1 MARFLTAV
9 NWTGIM
15 IDKAADLS
23 VSIAGIR
30 MKNPLMAASG
40 TFGYGEAYASF
51 IDNNILGA
59 IVTKGISLK
68 PSGGNPPPRIVETP
82 SGMLN
87 AIGLQNVG
95 LEVFIREKMPYLRQ
109 FDTPVIVNFYGSSI
123 DDYAELAGLLSD
135 VDGIAGLEAN
145 ISCPNIKAG
154 GISFGTDAAMASRV
168 IGEIRKATKLPL
180 IVKLTPNV
188 TDIGAIARCVQ
199 DAGAD
204 AVSLTNTFT
213 GMVVDIDTCKPVLA
227 NSTGGLSGPAIRPL
241 ALRMVWEVLKKVTIP
256 VIGLGG
262 IMTAQDALQFLIAGA
277 QAFQIGT
284 ALFVNPQAPY
294 EILKGIKSYLQEKKF
309 SSLSD
314 VVGSLQQ

>member
-1 MARFLTAV
+1 
-9 NWTGIM
+9 M
-15 IDKAADLS
+15 IDTTIDLS
-23 VSIAGIR
+23 VTIAGIR
-30 MKNPLMAASG
+30 MKNPLMVASG

-68 PSGGNPPPRIVETP
+68 PSRGNPPPRIVETP

-109 FDTPVIVNFYGSSI
+109 FATPVIVNFYGTSV
-123 DDYAELAGLLSD
+123 DEYVLLAAKLSE
-135 VDGIAGLEAN
+135 VPGIAGLEAN

-154 GISFGTDAAMASRV
+154 GISFGTDASMAARV
-168 IGEIRKATKLPL
+168 TKEIRRVTQLPL

-188 TDIGAIARCVQ
+188 TDIGSIARSVQ

-204 AVSLTNTFT
+204 GLSLTNTFT
-213 GMVVDIDTCKPVLA
+213 GMVVDVDTCKPVLA
-227 NSTGGLSGPAIRPL
+227 NVTGGLSGPAIRPL
-241 ALRMVWEVLKKVTIP
+241 ALRMVWETLKKVSIP

-262 IMTAQDALQFLIAGA
+262 IMTAQDALQFLIVGA

-294 EILKGIKSYLQEKKF
+294 EILKGIQSYLQKKKF
-309 SSLSD
+309 SSLSE